1 MKCFIMMN
9 GLKTTTRTLEDLSR
23 DLAALAREGSPAI
36 ASLAQWVL
44 ERPQEIAFNSVR
56 GLAELA
62 EVNVNTA
69 YRLSIA
75 LGFSGYD
82 ECRRVFQSALRQS
95 KGLYGGRAEQLS
107 GQGGGSL
114 IDDLRS
120 AAHANLDEALTGEN
134 VDKIKDAAERLLKA
148 RRIYCIGVRSCF
160 SLAHYLAYTGGMAF
174 RNFERPLVE
183 PGSIAD
189 TLAHADPGDVA
200 ILITFS
206 LYSAEIVRAYEAAL
220 SRGIDVF
227 AITDSYAAPIAGEA
241 KLVFRLRMAGPQPL
255 PSHGA
260 GFALSEGIITEMIA
274 QSDSA
279 PDRIAEFEDQMVKL
293 GNYVSTDR

>member
-1 MKCFIMMN
+1 MKCFTMTDHATPTT
-9 GLKTTTRTLEDLSR
+9 KTLDDLSR
-23 DLAALAREGSPAI
+23 DLAVLAREGSPAI
-36 ASLAQWVL
+36 ASLAQWLL

-82 ECRRVFQSALRQS
+82 ECRRAFQSALRQS

-107 GQGGGSL
+107 GQSGGSL
-114 IDDLRS
+114 IDDLRL
-120 AAHANLDEALTGEN
+120 AAHANLGEALTGEN
-134 VDKIKDAAERLLKA
+134 VDKIKDAAQRLLNA
-148 RRIYCIGVRSCF
+148 RRIYCVGVRSCF

-206 LYSAEIVRAYEAAL
+206 LYSAEVVRAYEAAL
-220 SRGIDVF
+220 SRGIDVI
-227 AITDSYAAPIAGEA
+227 AITDSYTSPIARDA

-274 QSDSA
+274 RSASA
-279 PDRIAEFEDQMVKL
+279 PDRIADFEDQMVKL
-293 GNYVSTDR
+293 GNYVSADL